1 MSTVKFKIAFTI
13 NAETLFTLASKLLP
27 IDDLSIEELIERPVP
42 TQAERLTNV
51 LGIAPRHKPKHKY
64 KRKPSKPMDLTVGI
78 NRIVMDALSDRLP
91 HRAVEMKPAFK
102 MGGYSENSVGSRL
115 QNLERHGVV
124 EQIGDGTWR
133 LTEKYLPE
141 SLRSDNV

>member
-1 MSTVKFKIAFTI
+1 MSAVKFKIRFTI

-27 IDDLSIEELIERPVP
+27 IDDLTIEELIERPDP
-42 TQAERLTNV
+42 NMAR
-51 LGIAPRHKPKHKY
+51 IAKVEQLVARKLKRKY
-64 KRKPSKPMDLTVGI
+64 KREPSRPMDLTTGI
-78 NRIVMDALSDRLP
+78 NRIVMEALSDGKF

-102 MGGYSENSVGSRL
+102 MGGYSENSVSSRL

-124 EQIGDGTWR
+124 ERVGDGTWR

>member
-1 MSTVKFKIAFTI
+1 
-13 NAETLFTLASKLLP
+13 
-27 IDDLSIEELIERPVP
+27 
-42 TQAERLTNV
+42 
-51 LGIAPRHKPKHKY
+51 
-64 KRKPSKPMDLTVGI
+64 MDLTTGI
-78 NRIVMDALSDRLP
+78 NRIIMDALSDGKF
-91 HRAVEMKPAFK
+91 HRAVEMKLALK
-102 MGGYSENSVGSRL
+102 AGGYSENSVGSRL